1 MPMISILD
9 LIGGIAALLALIFL
23 ITAWKKKLSRSERLI
38 VVILSASTAIINVLG
53 FWTWFGEAASAS
65 VNENI
70 GDYLQILQPVFW
82 GMLFYVVVS
91 SQHRR
96 EIAESHNIL
105 RSLIE
110 NMPVILKAYDSK
122 GRIRAWNRRAEEI
135 SGRTLDQVQNDDEA
149 LTTLF
154 PDITARLEIKHDCA
168 IGGGD
173 YENRVR
179 NLQSKDSIRQVAW
192 YNISKRFPVRGWAN
206 WEIGLDV
213 SDQLRAQR
221 ELERLATH
229 DELTQLPNRALL
241 RDRLHHAL
249 MDCQRNRR
257 TGALLMIDLDHF
269 KMINDTHGHPVGDML
284 LCKVAERL
292 QQCLKSTDTLARYSG
307 DEFVVLLENIR
318 NVSEAANVSE
328 RLLNVIS
335 NPPYDI
341 YGNEIRIRASVGI
354 TIFPDDDMRADEL
367 MKNMDLAL
375 YAAKETGRNSSQF
388 YCRDM
393 HQKLRRQHQ
402 IAEHLREAIE
412 HNELSLHYQP
422 QFELVNKTIIGA
434 EALLRWPTFEDGK
447 LSPQIFVPVAENSG
461 LMPAMGLWVLDNA
474 ISQAARLKAKG
485 KLSRIAINLSA
496 IQLYQNDLIEKLSE
510 ILQRNQADPECIEL
524 EITES
529 AVMRNLDVAMAT
541 MKSLRDNGFHLAL
554 DDFGTGYSS
563 LSYLKQFP
571 VNAIKIDHS
580 FIQNMESDAK
590 DAAIVRSVI
599 DLGHSLDLSV
609 IAEGVETEAQ
619 LNLLQT
625 QGCDAIQGFYYSKP
639 LHALEFNE
647 LLNSNQGGH
656 PTH

>member
-1 MPMISILD
+1 MISVLD

-23 ITAWKKKLSRSERLI
+23 LTAWKKILSRSERLI
-38 VVILSASTAIINVLG
+38 IITLCASTAFINVLG
-53 FWTWFGEAASAS
+53 FWTWLGESPNAAVA
-65 VNENI
+65 ENL

-82 GMLFYVVVS
+82 GMLFYVVVT
-91 SQHRR
+91 SQHKR
-96 EIAESHNIL
+96 EIAENHNIL

-122 GRIRAWNRRAEEI
+122 GRIRAWNRRAEEV
-135 SGRTLDQVQNDDEA
+135 SGLPLEQVKSSDDA
-149 LTTLF
+149 LETLF

-179 NLQSKDSIRQVAW
+179 NLQGKDSIRQIAW

-206 WEIGLDV
+206 WELGLDV

-249 MDCQRNRR
+249 MDCQRNRH

-269 KMINDTHGHPVGDML
+269 KMVNDSHGHPVGDML

-292 QQCLKSTDTLARYSG
+292 QQCLKSTDTLARHSG

-318 NVSEAANVSE
+318 NVSQAASVAE
-328 RLLNVIS
+328 RLLNVLS

-341 YGNEIRIRASVGI
+341 YGSEIRVRASIGI
-354 TIFPDDDMRADEL
+354 TVFPDDDNRADEL

-375 YAAKETGRNSSQF
+375 YAAKETGRNSFQF

-402 IAEHLREAIE
+402 IAEHLREAID

-422 QFELVNKTIIGA
+422 LVELESKKIIGA
-434 EALLRWPTFEDGK
+434 EALLRWPSFEDGK
-447 LSPQIFVPVAENSG
+447 LSPEVFVPVAEKSG

-474 ISQAARLKAKG
+474 ISQAARFKSKG
-485 KLSRIAINLSA
+485 QLSRISINLSA
-496 IQLYQNDLIEKLSE
+496 IQLYQSDLIDRLSE
-510 ILQRNQADPECIEL
+510 ILERNKAEPEYIEL

-529 AVMRNLDVAMAT
+529 AVMRNMEAAMRT
-541 MKSLRDNGFHLAL
+541 MNSLRNNGFQLTL

-571 VNAIKIDHS
+571 VNSIKIDQS
-580 FIQNMESDAK
+580 FIQNMQSDVK

-599 DLGHSLDLSV
+599 DLGHSLDLKV
-609 IAEGVETEAQ
+609 IAEGVETEEQ
-619 LNLLQT
+619 LALLQS
-625 QGCDAIQGFYYSKP
+625 QHCDAIQGFYYSKP
-639 LHALEFNE
+639 LHALELNE
-647 LLNSNQGGH
+647 LLKAPNQN
-656 PTH
+656 PTTH